1 MLKENC
7 YITHLDLSNNAIGAA
22 GAVMLYDVLHCNTT
36 VVHCNL
42 SGKYYYYS
50 YLRERERE
58 GERERERER
67 EREGEG
73 EGPKFTI
80 VLYMYNTGFV
90 EALNFLPFF

>member
-42 SGKYYYYS
+42 SGKYYYS
-50 YLRERERE
+50 YWRE

-67 EREGEG
+67 ESN
-73 EGPKFTI
+73 
-80 VLYMYNTGFV
+80 L
-90 EALNFLPFF
+90 L